1 MELRS
6 TINDSYTIAIGKRVE
21 SNCLSINFLNK
32 TTSNPVSI
40 NGVIIAAG
48 EQFRVTQTSGFI
60 DTTTYDVVFQSGAG
74 TNELVVSRI
83 LVVK

>member
-6 TINDSYTIAIGKRVE
+6 TKSDSYTIATGKRVD

-32 TTSNPVSI
+32 TTSNPVAI

-48 EQFRVTQTSGFI
+48 EQYRVTQTSGFI
-60 DTTTYDVVFQSGAG
+60 DTTTYDIIFQARAGVNEVVI
-74 TNELVVSRI
+74 SRI
-83 LVVK
+83 LIVK

>member
-6 TINDSYTIAIGKRVE
+6 TINDSYTIAIGKRVD

-32 TTSNPVSI
+32 TTSNPVAI

-48 EQFRVTQTSGFI
+48 EQFKVTQTSGFI
-60 DTTTYDVVFQSGAG
+60 DTTTYDLVFQAGAG
-74 TNELVVSRI
+74 VNEVVISRI
-83 LVVK
+83 LIVK

>member
-32 TTSNPVSI
+32 TTSNPVAI

-60 DTTTYDVVFQSGAG
+60 DTTTYDIQFQAGAG
-74 TNELVVSRI
+74 VNEVVISRI

>member
-6 TINDSYTIAIGKRVE
+6 TISDSYTIAIGKRVD

-32 TTSNPVSI
+32 TTSNPVAI

-48 EQFRVTQTSGFI
+48 EQYRITQTSGFI
-60 DTTTYDVVFQSGAG
+60 DTTTYDIVFQAGAG
-74 TNELVVSRI
+74 VNEVVISRI
-83 LVVK
+83 LIVK

>member
-6 TINDSYTIAIGKRVE
+6 TINDSYTIAIGKRVD

-60 DTTTYDVVFQSGAG
+60 DTTTYTIQFQAGAG
-74 TNELVVSRI
+74 VNEVVISRI
-83 LVVK
+83 LIVK